1 MKIYCKLNKYNI
13 YQKFNINDNKRR
25 QLRKII
31 NKKYIG
37 LSGKS
42 GTRIRNSKSKKNR
55 EAQLIQKINN
65 HFASPKKK

>member
-13 YQKFNINDNKRR
+13 YQKFNINDYKRR

-37 LSGKS
+37 FSGKS

-55 EAQLIQKINN
+55 EAKLFQKINN
-65 HFASPKKK
+65 HFASIKKK